1 MKIGKKSAK
10 KTIFSL
16 KNPLLAEKFVIFIT
30 EVNKLEDRKI
40 SPI

>member
-1 MKIGKKSAK
+1 MM
-10 KTIFSL
+10 FSL
-16 KNPLLAEKFVIFIT
+16 KNPQFAEKFVIFIT